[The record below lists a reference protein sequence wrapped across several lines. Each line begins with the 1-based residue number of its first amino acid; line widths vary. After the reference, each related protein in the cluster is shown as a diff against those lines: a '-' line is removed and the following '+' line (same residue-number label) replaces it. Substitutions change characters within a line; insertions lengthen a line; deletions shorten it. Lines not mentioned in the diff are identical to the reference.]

1 MHSTK
6 TELAVAAVLGSIVAL
21 SVYKWYQDA
30 SPLWK
35 AIVSARQRT
44 IQAHTESVN
53 LKKMIAG
60 DRYVVDAGLLE
71 LHTTATRLCDQYNRP
86 EITQT
91 DKASM
96 IQALFNRT
104 GKGTYIEA
112 PLHVDYG
119 FNITVGSNFYCNFG
133 CVLLDCSTI
142 TIGDNVF
149 LAPGVQILTATHPID
164 AVERRSVEFALPV
177 NIGNDVWIGA
187 NALIL
192 PGVTVGSR
200 VVICAGAVVNHDVPD
215 DVVVGGVPARI
226 IKHVPVL

>member
-6 TELAVAAVLGSIVAL
+6 TELAVAAVLGSIFTL

-30 SPLWK
+30 SPLWRS
-35 AIVSARQRT
+35 IVVARQRT
-44 IQAHTESVN
+44 IEAHTESVN

-71 LHTTATRLCDQYNRP
+71 LLTTAHRLCDQYNRP
-86 EITQT
+86 ETTQT

-177 NIGNDVWIGA
+177 KIGNDVWIGA

-200 VVICAGAVVNHDVPD
+200 VVIGAGAVVNHDVPD
-215 DVVVGGVPARI
+215 DVMVAGVPARI

>member
-1 MHSTK
+1 
-6 TELAVAAVLGSIVAL
+6 
-21 SVYKWYQDA
+21 
-30 SPLWK
+30 
-35 AIVSARQRT
+35 
-44 IQAHTESVN
+44 
-53 LKKMIAG
+53 
-60 DRYVVDAGLLE
+60 
-71 LHTTATRLCDQYNRP
+71 
-86 EITQT
+86 
-91 DKASM
+91 M

-177 NIGNDVWIGA
+177 EIGNDVWIGA

-200 VVICAGAVVNHDVPD
+200 VVIGAGAVVNHDVPD
-215 DVVVGGVPARI
+215 DVMVAGVPARI